1 MALALVLAGCDS
13 SSMPPPPVP
22 DAGTQGDAGVT
33 DDAGTPDS
41 GVAQA
46 QPCEKTQGVCAGA
59 NRALV
64 DGAYEPVCTARSY
77 GADYEAAETRCD
89 GLDNDCDGV
98 TDPAT
103 WADVAPMQWAPY
115 ASMVDSAPVEGGLL
129 VVVSDRPGQ
138 IQLLRLD
145 TALSL
150 VGTTVI
156 PVATGIDP
164 ATAAQLVRTSRGLAL
179 FYSVQGSTYD
189 STQGRL
195 LPLNEQGAP
204 LTEPPGVLLFEQ
216 PARYAPA
223 RLAFS
228 RDGGHGLVTWVSSA
242 PATGDAR
249 ELLGM
254 MVDADGQVLSEPR
267 VLFQA
272 EQARTSL
279 FGPKVLSLGD
289 GSFVVLAVEGA
300 GVADEERIRLRRYD
314 SSLSLIGEERI
325 LTAGYSSTPRLLL
338 SPPTPESPSGEPM
351 LLLRAAGGANPQL
364 QQVRAL
370 FSNGGLETLTPT
382 TPSQSA
388 WLGATVTSRG
398 LQVAWISMRYA
409 PVTGQDT
416 FFDFEG
422 RFWGMSPSGIVT
434 DWTPGALPMPMHRHG
449 EWVLMH
455 ELPGQWMGALLMNAT
470 DNPRSYTL
478 RSLRYCA
485 P

>member
-1 MALALVLAGCDS
+1 
-13 SSMPPPPVP
+13 MPPTPVP
-22 DAGTQGDAGVT
+22 DAGTQGDAGTRSDAGVT

-41 GVAQA
+41 GVAEA
-46 QPCEKTQGVCAGA
+46 LPCEKTQGVCAGA
-59 NRALV
+59 RRAMV

-77 GADYEAAETRCD
+77 GADYEATETLCD

-115 ASMVDSAPVEGGLL
+115 SSMVDSVPVDGGFL

-138 IQLLRLD
+138 LQLLRLD

-156 PVATGIDP
+156 PVATGVDP

-179 FYSVQGSTYD
+179 FYSIQGSTSD

-195 LPLNEQGAP
+195 LPVDEQGAP
-204 LTEPPGVLLFEQ
+204 LTEPPGVLIFEQ
-216 PARYAPA
+216 PAKYAPA
-223 RLAFS
+223 RMAFS
-228 RDGGHGLVTWVSSA
+228 PDGGHGLVTWVSSA

-267 VLFQA
+267 VLFLA
-272 EQARTSL
+272 EQERGSL
-279 FGPKVLSLGD
+279 FGPKVLGLGD

-314 SSLSLIGEERI
+314 SSLSLLGEERT
-325 LTAGYSSTPRLLL
+325 LTTGYASTPRLLL

-351 LLLRAAGGANPQL
+351 LLLRATGVANPLL
-364 QQVRAL
+364 QQMRAL
-370 FSNGGLETLTPT
+370 FSDGALETLTPT
-382 TPSQSA
+382 TPSESA

-398 LQVAWISMRYA
+398 LQVAWMSMRYT
-409 PVTGQDT
+409 PVPGQDT
-416 FFDFEG
+416 FFNYEG
-422 RFWGMSPSGIVT
+422 RLWGRSPSGVVT
-434 DWTPGALPMPMHRHG
+434 DWTPGALAMPLHRHA

-455 ELPGQWMGALLMNAT
+455 ELPGSWMGALLMNAT